1 MKEETKM
8 TKMTKM
14 TKNFEALM
22 GKMTKEQREEI
33 DTRVQN
39 ELTKMKKAELNYFQ
53 REDIL
58 HLTLSEE
65 AETKSIEINPHVT
78 AEMNINGELIGIEI
92 SSASSFLLN
101 SLWDS
106 IQAKLNDADCE
117 D

>member
-1 MKEETKM
+1 MKEEIKI
-8 TKMTKM
+8 
-14 TKNFEALM
+14 TKNFEALL
-22 GKMTKEQREEI
+22 GKMTKERREEI

-53 REDIL
+53 KEDIL
-58 HLTLSEE
+58 HLTLSDE
-65 AETKSIEINPHVT
+65 AEANSIEIDSYIT
-78 AEMNINGELIGIEI
+78 AELNNNRDLIGVEI
-92 SSASSFLLN
+92 SSASSFLLD

>member
-1 MKEETKM
+1 MKEEI
-8 TKMTKM
+8 KM
-14 TKNFEALM
+14 TKNFEALL

-33 DTRVQN
+33 NTRVQN
-39 ELTKMKKAELNYFQ
+39 ELSKMKKAELNYFEK
-53 REDIL
+53 EDIL

-78 AEMNINGELIGIEI
+78 AEFNINRELIGIEI
-92 SSASSFLLN
+92 SSASSFLLD

-106 IQAKLNDADCE
+106 IQAKLKDADCE